1 MIKIPNSISQTVHRD
16 IRELEDKIQ
25 RFKTG
30 EMPEEKFRAYRLT
43 RGVYGQRQLGVQM
56 LRIKIPFGRIT
67 ADQLIR
73 MADIAEKYTNGNLHA
88 TTRQNIQ
95 MHHIKVDDSPAIW
108 VELEEAGITAREA
121 CGNTVRTITGSPQAG
136 IDPNELFDISPY
148 AHATSHYFLR
158 NPISQEMGRKFK
170 MAFSS
175 SDSDSA
181 FTYFHDLGFIP
192 RIRTKENGEIER
204 GFKVVIGGGLGAQPF
219 FAQPIYE
226 FLEADK
232 IIPLTEAVIRVF
244 DRYGEREK
252 RYKARMKFLINDKR
266 GLGLEKFMELV
277 EEEKLT
283 LKNKTFKVNDA
294 LFQAINHDEKM
305 PNGYT
310 PSGVILAASRT
321 ILPDTSNLDSIEI
334 QNKEKYNKWLIT
346 NTFEQKQK
354 GFYAVQIR
362 LPLGNILAPKA
373 RKFADIV
380 KKYAADDIRITV
392 NQGFLLR
399 FVSAEALPHIYQA
412 LDQID
417 LANPGFDSISDIT
430 ACPGSDTCN
439 LAVTDSTNLTAVL
452 EHLIDEDYPE
462 LVGNTDIKIKISG
475 CMNACGQHMIGQIGF
490 HGSSIK
496 KAPYVI
502 PAMQVVLGGGLD
514 ANGKGFIGE
523 KVIKIPTKH
532 TPAMVAH
539 LLDNYLTERENENE
553 TFQAFYWRL
562 GKKYFY
568 SLLKPFANV
577 DDIAEDIYF
586 DWGKSAHFTP
596 EIGVGECAGVMV
608 DVIGSI
614 ITDANE
620 KHDASKQ
627 ALKAEQWADAIY
639 NSYNAFVV
647 GAKALLLSEDIKC
660 NTQINIL
667 KDFNKHFVKT
677 GKTHFNDDFVAYVL
691 RLKNNEPDK
700 IFAEKYYY
708 DAAEFLGN
716 VQAIRR
722 LQIAKDTAQVDK
734 TVIQEHYK
742 A

>member
-1 MIKIPNSISQTVHRD
+1 MVKIPDNLSQTVHKD

-30 EMPEEKFRAYRLT
+30 VLPEEKFRAYRLT
-43 RGVYGQRQLGVQM
+43 RGVYGQRQVGVQM

-67 ADQLIR
+67 ANQLVR

-95 MHHIKVDDSPAIW
+95 MHHIKVGDAPAIW
-108 VELEEAGITAREA
+108 VELEEEGITAREA
-121 CGNTVRTITGSPQAG
+121 CGNTVRTITGSAQAG
-136 IDPNELFDISPY
+136 IDPDELFDVSPY
-148 AHATSHYFLR
+148 AHAASHYFLR

-175 SDSDSA
+175 SDADSA

-192 RIRTKENGEIER
+192 RIRTNENGEKEH

-226 FLEADK
+226 FLAADK
-232 IIPLTEAVIRVF
+232 IIPLAEAVVRVF

-252 RYKARMKFLINDKR
+252 RFKARMKFLINDKR

-277 EEEKLT
+277 EEEKLS
-283 LKNKTFKVNDA
+283 LKTQSYPVNES
-294 LFQAINHDEKM
+294 LFQAISHQEIM

-321 ILPDTSNLDSIEI
+321 RLPDTSNLKPIKVK
-334 QNKEKYNKWLIT
+334 NALKYSKWLDT

-354 GFYAVQIR
+354 GYHAVQIR
-362 LPLGNILAPKA
+362 LPLGNVLAPKA
-373 RKFADIV
+373 RKFAAIV

-399 FVSAEALPHIYQA
+399 FVSADALSHIFQA
-412 LDQID
+412 LDEIG

-439 LAVTDSTNLTAVL
+439 LAVTDSTNLTAIL
-452 EHLIDEDYPE
+452 EDMIDEDYPE
-462 LVGNTDIKIKISG
+462 LVGNSDIKIKISG

-496 KAPYVI
+496 KKPYVI

-514 ANGKGFIGE
+514 ASGKGFIGE

-539 LLDNYLTERENENE
+539 LLDNYLAERTDDNE
-553 TFQAFYWRL
+553 TFQAYYWRL

-568 SLLKPFANV
+568 DLLKPFANV
-577 DDIAEDIYF
+577 DDIKEDIYF
-586 DWGKSAHFTP
+586 DWGQDAHFVP

-614 ITDANE
+614 IEDANE
-620 KHDASKQ
+620 KHKASKE
-627 ALKAEQWADAIY
+627 ALKAEEWADAIY

-667 KDFNKHFVKT
+667 KDFDEHFVKT
-677 GKTHFNDDFVAYVL
+677 GKTIFNRDFVAHVL
-691 RLKNNEPDK
+691 RLKSNEPDK
-700 IFAEKYYY
+700 TFAEKYYQ
-708 DAAEFLGN
+708 DASEFLGN
-716 VQAIRR
+716 IQAIRR
-722 LQIAKDTAQVDK
+722 LQITKDAAQIDK